1 MKARIIAP
9 NGNFSGNLLW
19 RKAELPGKEA
29 LLNESIKA
37 ISAIGYWASPFPE
50 GDGVTF
56 SPNEGEGERTSE
68 QMLAHF
74 QAAFPWLDISASP
87 FGSGNLALAELE
99 ALVS

>member
-50 GDGVTF
+50 GDGVTLVPTKAKVNEL
-56 SPNEGEGERTSE
+56 PNRCLPTFRQRFPGSTSV
-68 QMLAHF
+68 LRR
-74 QAAFPWLDISASP
+74 SAP
-87 FGSGNLALAELE
+87 EI
-99 ALVS
+99 